1 MQNNNRIIKMTM
13 VATFSIK
20 EDDDNDILIA
30 NLIYE
35 LHSHNAV
42 MLENV
47 KICTCLLVYLNLIK
61 IT

>member
-1 MQNNNRIIKMTM
+1 MTM